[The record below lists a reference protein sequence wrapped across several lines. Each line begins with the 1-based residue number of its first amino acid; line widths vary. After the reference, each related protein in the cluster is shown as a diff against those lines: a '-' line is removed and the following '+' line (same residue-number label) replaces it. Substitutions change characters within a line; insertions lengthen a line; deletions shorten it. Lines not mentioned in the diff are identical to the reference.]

1 MDKISLTMQDVAN
14 FPVLYETIKEQKLPI
29 KVAYKFAQLSKELD
43 NALTFYREK
52 LQKILSEYALL
63 DEQGQ
68 FVPTEDGSGV
78 KLRPG
83 TEEAC
88 SKAITE
94 LQGLNVEVNKVTFT
108 IDELAG
114 IELTTME
121 MGILLPFLAE

>member
-14 FPVLYETIKEQKLPI
+14 FPAFYETIKEQKLPI

-68 FVPTEDGSGV
+68 IVPTEDGSGV

-88 SKAITE
+88 GEAIAE
-94 LQGLNVEVNKVTFT
+94 LQSFNVEVSKFTFT
-108 IDELAG
+108 IDELASL
-114 IELTTME
+114 ELTTME